1 MAGDAPLLGLS
12 AAPLGLPFGGSES
25 TGVALVLKIEEQR
38 YKPWTITNGW
48 YNYNNYVVYDTCNI
62 TIVNETYKTIFVSSK
77 K

>member
-38 YKPWTITNGW
+38 YKPWTITN
-48 YNYNNYVVYDTCNI
+48 YSSISIIYIYVYI
-62 TIVNETYKTIFVSSK
+62 
-77 K
+77 